1 MSNST
6 IKVNFIYNENSLTCD
21 HDIYPQF
28 PVGWIRMNIEHNNNN
43 DNDNNDNVLEEVYSG
58 PKEFQY
64 EMKLLLTRKFNELVS
79 DKIIKSYKI
88 MYSQKRKNI
97 TKIED
102 FHL

>member
-1 MSNST
+1 MSNSI

-21 HDIYPQF
+21 HGIYPQF
-28 PVGWIRMNIEHNNNN
+28 PVGWIRMNIEHNN
-43 DNDNNDNVLEEVYSG
+43 VLDEVYSG

-64 EMKLLLTRKFNELVS
+64 EMKLLLTRKFNELVLK
-79 DKIIKSYKI
+79 KIIKSYKI

>member
-21 HDIYPQF
+21 HGIYPQF

-43 DNDNNDNVLEEVYSG
+43 NVLDEVYSG

-64 EMKLLLTRKFNELVS
+64 EMKLLLTRKFNELVLK
-79 DKIIKSYKI
+79 KIIKSYKI